1 MNYQNNQAKTSTIKM
16 VYKKLCKIRMVGKH
30 IKIFKLQY
38 LYGNKI
44 AQSKINIGKKKQ
56 MKYKMIQKNKKHL
69 IIKYE
74 SLNMAMK
81 QLQNFNNENKSLKKN
96 LMNKSNL
103 RNERPKKVNL
113 GNILNERERQIV

>member
-1 MNYQNNQAKTSTIKM
+1 
-16 VYKKLCKIRMVGKH
+16 
-30 IKIFKLQY
+30 
-38 LYGNKI
+38 
-44 AQSKINIGKKKQ
+44 
-56 MKYKMIQKNKKHL
+56 MIQKNKKHL